1 MVTMVIAEQDHQPIF
16 SSYMMS
22 FSSQAEKQRFSSF
35 APLSA
40 DSATTIH
47 GASAKKQFLH
57 APSTEVPYNNVN
69 SEIDACII
77 IIALSCSPN

>member
-1 MVTMVIAEQDHQPIF
+1 MVIAEQDHQPIF
-16 SSYMMS
+16 SFYMMS

-47 GASAKKQFLH
+47 GASTKTVFTCTKH
-57 APSTEVPYNNVN
+57 
-69 SEIDACII
+69 
-77 IIALSCSPN
+77 

>member
-1 MVTMVIAEQDHQPIF
+1 MKVYIVIAEQILMVTTVIAEQDYQPIL
-16 SSYMMS
+16 SSYMVS

-47 GASAKKQFLH
+47 GASAKIVFTCTKH
-57 APSTEVPYNNVN
+57 
-69 SEIDACII
+69 
-77 IIALSCSPN
+77 

>member
-1 MVTMVIAEQDHQPIF
+1 MKVYIVIAEQILMVTMVIAEQDHQPIL

-47 GASAKKQFLH
+47 GASAKTVFTCTKH
-57 APSTEVPYNNVN
+57 
-69 SEIDACII
+69 
-77 IIALSCSPN
+77 